1 MVTVTLEMGIITQG
15 RASLQAAAAC
25 HPPSLSAGA
34 GATAPHALLH
44 LACRPHL
51 VTLCPVPVLLP
62 RWLWGDGGGAGQ
74 GRVRTLGAPIRFQW
88 SLLQGM
94 ALGGWAACQWEL
106 CAGHER
112 AAGGMGPLGWVGCAP
127 PVSGQAEKAEGSPKS
142 SALPEFLSGSNS

>member
-15 RASLQAAAAC
+15 RAFLQAAAAC

-34 GATAPHALLH
+34 GAAAPHALLR

-74 GRVRTLGAPIRFQW
+74 GRVRMLGAPIRFQW

-94 ALGGWAACQWEL
+94 ALGGVGSMSVGALCWARTGRWWDGSLGLGGVCPASL
-106 CAGHER
+106 GAGR
-112 AAGGMGPLGWVGCAP
+112 K
-127 PVSGQAEKAEGSPKS
+127 SGRIPQVQCPS
-142 SALPEFLSGSNS
+142 